1 MSTCT
6 ETLTTDSRYVESKH
20 IEHQVRAIVGA
31 ALSIDASQVPLH
43 SRLVKDLGMDSL
55 ATMDILSGLEDAFS
69 FTIDGLNPP
78 PIDSLGDLVALAQL
92 QVRRRAK

>member
-6 ETLTTDSRYVESKH
+6 EELSTDSRYAESNK
-20 IEHQVRAIVGA
+20 IEHQVRAIVGS
-31 ALSIDASQVPLH
+31 ALSIDASNVPLH
-43 SRLVKDLGMDSL
+43 SRLAKDLGMDSL
-55 ATMDILSGLEDAFS
+55 ATMDILSGLEDAFA

-92 QVRRRAK
+92 QARRRAK